1 MTLNYDEL
9 FERHLL
15 DKAENRELTLIKM
28 MLEKEV
34 ESLTKMVTDRNA
46 SINRLSETISRMCG
60 EKPKEKVIA
69 DQLLA
74 SLVTTVGDKSIIIND
89 LNQRL
94 MKYKEKVE
102 SLAVDVV
109 EKEQELR
116 EKERV
121 LSDRYDTIMRQAG
134 KLLKL
139 QQQRAEIYEASK
151 EWVAMYGTASIM
163 PKQTQELL
171 NKLKEIFTYDR
182 YCINEETNEWV
193 SSCEKR
199 TCYDDSQGQTPPGY
213 GSTEPTRK
221 TPGSPKQS
229 YDYRKVGL

>member
-1 MTLNYDEL
+1 MENYDVL
-9 FERHLL
+9 
-15 DKAENRELTLIKM
+15 
-28 MLEKEV
+28 
-34 ESLTKMVTDRNA
+34 VT
-46 SINRLSETISRMCG
+46 
-60 EKPKEKVIA
+60 
-69 DQLLA
+69 
-74 SLVTTVGDKSIIIND
+74 SLVTTIGDRNITINN

-94 MKYKEKVE
+94 VEAREKVE
-102 SLAVDVV
+102 TLTTLAAQRKTSVDRLHGTVSRMAEDV
-109 EKEQELR
+109 QEKEQELR

-121 LSDRYDTIMRQAG
+121 LSERYDIIAKQIDKIVVLRDAIHCMQGEAREKDAAMEEHYDTIMRQAG